1 MTKIILIDFFFFF
14 EGIVLIEFFCFD
26 EIVLIELAKK
36 KTWG

>member
-1 MTKIILIDFFFFF
+1 MTKIILIDFFFF

>member
-1 MTKIILIDFFFFF
+1 MKKIVLIDFFFF